1 MRHTRTLFTAAA
13 LTAVLAASGIAP
25 TAPTAQAAEA
35 YNLTLTGASPGGLWS
50 RIGGG
55 VDAAIAKAYP
65 GSTVTYQTSS
75 GGLANIPLVAAGKV
89 PMGIATDGDLAAA
102 KAGSK
107 PFRGKIDNVRIL
119 FRAYTSQ
126 ARFQMT
132 HMLLNKDFADK
143 YGVSSFEEIVAKKLP
158 VRVAI
163 NRRGNMDSDVSRVIM
178 EKLGASEKDIESW
191 GGQVV
196 FAASKEIVS
205 LMLDRRIDLANFGIA
220 YNHPRIRE
228 IVKGITPV
236 WLDIPQKVAQET
248 AAQFGGEVCHVKPG
262 EYKFMSGGGTSVC
275 VGAVI
280 IANAD
285 MSDDEAYAITKAM
298 VEQIGEFKDKSHKLI
313 KKTATPQTLATGSSV
328 YPFHPGSLKY
338 LKEAGLAN

>member
-1 MRHTRTLFTAAA
+1 MRHAMNLLTAAA
-13 LTAVLAASGIAP
+13 VSAVLASATVAT
-25 TAPTAQAAEA
+25 TATAAET

-55 VDAAIAKAYP
+55 IDAAIAKAYP

-75 GGLANIPLVAAGKV
+75 GGLANIPLVASGKV
-89 PMGIATDGDLAAA
+89 PMGIATDGDLSAA
-102 KAGSK
+102 KAGTA
-107 PFRGKIDNVRIL
+107 PFRSKIDNVRIL

-132 HMLLNKDFADK
+132 HLLLNKDFADK
-143 YGVSSFEEIVAKKLP
+143 YGISSFEEIVAKKLP

-178 EKLGASEKDIESW
+178 EKMGASVKDIESW

-205 LMLDRRIDLANFGIA
+205 LMLDRRIDLANYGIA
-220 YNHPRIRE
+220 YNHPTIQE
-228 IVKGITPV
+228 IAKGVTPV
-236 WLDIPQKVAQET
+236 WLDIPQKVAAET
-248 AAQFGGEVCHVKPG
+248 AEQFGGEVCGVKAG

-280 IANAD
+280 IASAD
-285 MSDDEAYAITKAM
+285 MSDDEAYAITKAL
-298 VEQIGEFKDKSHKLI
+298 VEQIDEFKDKSHKLI
-313 KKTATPQTLATGSSV
+313 KKTASPQSLSTGSI

-338 LKEAGLAN
+338 LKEAGLAK

>member
-1 MRHTRTLFTAAA
+1 MRHTRKLFTAAA
-13 LTAVLAASGIAP
+13 VTALVAMAGVA
-25 TAPTAQAAEA
+25 TTEARAET

-55 VDAAIAKAYP
+55 IDAAIAKAYP

-75 GGLANIPLVAAGKV
+75 GGLANVPLVATGKV
-89 PMGIATDGDLAAA
+89 PMGIATDGDLSAA
-102 KAGSK
+102 KAGTA
-107 PFRGKIDNVRIL
+107 PFRSKIENIRLL

-132 HMLLNKDFADK
+132 HMLLNKDFADEH
-143 YGVSSFEEIVAKKLP
+143 GVSSFEEIVAKKLP

-163 NRRGNMDSDVSRVIM
+163 NRRGNMDSDVSRVVM
-178 EKLGASEKDIESW
+178 EKMGASVEDIESW

-196 FAASKEIVS
+196 YAASKEIVS
-205 LMLDRRIDLANFGIA
+205 LMLDRRIDMANFGIA

-228 IVKGITPV
+228 IAKGISPV
-236 WLDIPQKVAQET
+236 WLDIPKSVAAET
-248 AAQFGGEVCHVKPG
+248 AAQFGGEVCGVKPG
-262 EYKFMSGGGTSVC
+262 EYKWMSGGGTSVC

-280 IANAD
+280 IGSTD
-285 MSDDEAYAITKAM
+285 MSDDQAYAITKAL

-313 KKTATPQTLATGSSV
+313 KKTASPQTLSTGSV

>member
-1 MRHTRTLFTAAA
+1 MKMRLKTLAVIAGAAIMA
-13 LTAVLAASGIAP
+13 GAAPI
-25 TAPTAQAAEA
+25 QAET

-55 VDAAIAKAYP
+55 IDAAIAKAYP

-75 GGLANIPLVAAGKV
+75 GGLANVPLVATGKV

-102 KAGSK
+102 KGGMK
-107 PFRGKIDNVRIL
+107 PFNKKIDNVRIL

-132 HMLLNKDFADK
+132 HLLLNKDFADK
-143 YGVSSFEEIVAKKLP
+143 HGVSSFADIVNKKLP

-178 EKLGASEKDIESW
+178 EQMGASVEDIESW

-196 FAASKEIVS
+196 YAASKEIVS

-220 YNHPRIRE
+220 YNHPRVRE
-228 IVKGITPV
+228 IAKGISPV
-236 WLDIPQKVAQET
+236 LLDIPQDVAAKT
-248 AAQFGGEVCHVKPG
+248 AAQFGGEVCTVKPG
-262 EYKFMSGGGTSVC
+262 EYKFSSTGMSSVC
-275 VGAVI
+275 VGALI
-280 IANAD
+280 IGSAD
-285 MSDDEAYAITKAM
+285 MSEQIAYDVTKAM
-298 VEQIGEFKDKSHKLI
+298 VEQIDEFKEKSHKLI
-313 KKTATPQTLATGSSV
+313 KKTASPQSLSTGSI
-328 YPFHPGSLKY
+328 YPFHPGSAKY
-338 LKEAGLAN
+338 LREAGLN

>member
-1 MRHTRTLFTAAA
+1 MRKRLRMIRVVAVTAMMAAA
-13 LTAVLAASGIAP
+13 VPALAE
-25 TAPTAQAAEA
+25 T

-55 VDAAIAKAYP
+55 IDAAIAKAYP

-75 GGLANIPLVAAGKV
+75 GGLANVPLTASGKV

-102 KAGSK
+102 KAGMK
-107 PFRGKIDNVRIL
+107 PFREKIDNVRVL

-132 HMLLNKDFADK
+132 HLLLNKDFADK
-143 YGVSSFEEIVAKKLP
+143 HGVSSFADIVRKKLP

-178 EKLGASEKDIESW
+178 EMMGASIEDIESW

-196 FAASKEIVS
+196 YAASKEIVS

-220 YNHPRIRE
+220 YNHPRVRE
-228 IVKGITPV
+228 IAKGISPV
-236 WLDIPQKVAQET
+236 LLDIPGDVATKT
-248 AAQFGGEVCHVKPG
+248 AGQFGGEVCKVKPG
-262 EYKFMSGGGTSVC
+262 EYKFSATGMTSVC
-275 VGAVI
+275 VGALI
-280 IANAD
+280 ITSAD
-285 MSDDEAYAITKAM
+285 LSEKTAYDVTKAM
-298 VEQIGEFKDKSHKLI
+298 VEQIDEFKEKSHKLI
-313 KKTATPQTLATGSSV
+313 KKTASPQSLSTGSI
-328 YPFHPGSLKY
+328 YPFHPGSAKY
-338 LKEAGLAN
+338 LREAGLMN